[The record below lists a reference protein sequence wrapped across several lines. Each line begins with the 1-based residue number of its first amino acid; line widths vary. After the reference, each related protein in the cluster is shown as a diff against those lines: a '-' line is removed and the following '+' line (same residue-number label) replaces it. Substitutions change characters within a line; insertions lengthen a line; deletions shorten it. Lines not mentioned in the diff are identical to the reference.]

1 MKYSI
6 KPYAIT
12 VLAVVFVSG
21 ISVVQLFSPTTPPST
36 DRKQTS
42 QSIVTKVK
50 QSNLQPV
57 DKLPIIPIS
66 HQQYAEAAGVADS
79 DFVYMD
85 YIFSHESG
93 WCVRKW
99 QGEIGYCPTSYTDYG
114 STTDVTEGYGLCQS
128 TPAIKMES
136 AGSDWR
142 TNEITQIK
150 WCNAYAMS
158 RYGSWTAAYEHWINN
173 HNW

>member
-1 MKYSI
+1 M
-6 KPYAIT
+6 
-12 VLAVVFVSG
+12 VLATIFVSG
-21 ISVVQLFSPTTPPST
+21 MSVVKLISPTTPPTKQHSDLSLRVYKKIAQT
-36 DRKQTS
+36 TRKPES
-42 QSIVTKVK
+42 KLKV
-50 QSNLQPV
+50 
-57 DKLPIIPIS
+57 IPLTN
-66 HQQYAEAAGVADS
+66 QQYAEAAGVADS
-79 DFVYMD
+79 DFPYMD

-93 WCVRKW
+93 WCVMKW

-158 RYGSWTAAYEHWINN
+158 RYGSWQAAYDHWINN